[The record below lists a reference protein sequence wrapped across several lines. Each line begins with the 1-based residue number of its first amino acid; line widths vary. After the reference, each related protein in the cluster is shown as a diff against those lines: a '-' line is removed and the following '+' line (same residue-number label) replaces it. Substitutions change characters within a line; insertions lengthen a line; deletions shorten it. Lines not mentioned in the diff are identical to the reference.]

1 MNNIID
7 ANVFKEKLRAFSEQ
21 FNAYVSQQTLSV
33 ENFNG
38 IIKYN
43 IDGSNIDGNNV
54 PTYIREDKAP
64 KNNVEIDV
72 PNKEQII
79 SIQEIADIIMK
90 IVESYCNMHFTSS
103 KWYFNDDGTQV
114 LVGSKGGYL
123 NTVDNIPSR
132 TNQKYA
138 YSEIPLSVSNNAA
151 QKIEIEA
158 QFPVSNDI
166 VIKNTL
172 TDIMNNLYSTWKNS
186 LSSLNYDIYTCHYV
200 CHSNYINRTRR

>member
-7 ANVFKEKLRAFSEQ
+7 ANVFKEKLSAFSEQ
-21 FNAYVSQQTLSV
+21 FNAYVSQTLSV

-38 IIKYN
+38 ITSYA
-43 IDGSNIDGNNV
+43 IDGINV
-54 PTYIREDKAP
+54 PTYISADKAP

-103 KWYFNDDGTQV
+103 KWYFNDSGTQV

-123 NTVDNIPSR
+123 NTVDDIPSR
-132 TNQKYA
+132 TNHNYT
-138 YSEIPLSVSNNAA
+138 YSKIPLTVSNNAA

-158 QFPVSNDI
+158 QFPASNDI
-166 VIKNTL
+166 VIENTL
-172 TDIMNNLYSTWKNS
+172 TDIMNKLYLTWKNS

>member
-7 ANVFKEKLRAFSEQ
+7 ANVFKEKLSAFSEQ

-38 IIKYN
+38 IISYGIN
-43 IDGSNIDGNNV
+43 GINV
-54 PTYIREDKAP
+54 PTYLGVDKAP

-72 PNKEQII
+72 PNKEQLI
-79 SIQEIADIIMK
+79 SIQEIADIIMR

-103 KWYFNDDGTQV
+103 KWYYNDDGTQV
-114 LVGSKGGYL
+114 LVGSKDGYL

-132 TNQKYA
+132 TNYKYP

-158 QFPVSNDI
+158 QFPAANDI
-166 VIKNTL
+166 VNKNTL

-186 LSSLNYDIYTCHYV
+186 LSDLNYDIYTCHYV